1 MGMGIHSS
9 VAHTTVPSQAPNKV
23 PSKVPGRSHYGR
35 EYIAGGRLF
44 SYAHQIHDVL
54 SFNPRQVV
62 EIGPGP
68 GVTRAVLQLADVE
81 VLTVDL
87 QPELDPDILG
97 SVLDIPLDDD
107 ACDVAMCCQV
117 LEHLPFRHFTQA
129 LRELGR
135 ISRLGV
141 VLSLPD
147 CTPHYEVRLR
157 LPLLKPL
164 VWTGSRRRDPGPE
177 WKARKR
183 NADGHYWEIGYSQY
197 PLALIKRA
205 VDEAG
210 LGLADTYRV
219 PEKPY
224 HRFFKLLTVARA
236 T

>member
-1 MGMGIHSS
+1 MGMHS
-9 VAHTTVPSQAPNKV
+9 VAHTTVPSE
-23 PSKVPGRSHYGR
+23 VPGRSHYGR

-54 SFNPRQVV
+54 SFNPRRVV

-68 GVTRAVLQLADVE
+68 GVTRAILQLADVE
-81 VLTVDL
+81 VVTVDL
-87 QPELDPDILG
+87 QPELDPDVIG

-117 LEHLPFRHFTQA
+117 LEHLPFNKFTQA
-129 LRELGR
+129 LQELRR
-135 ISRLGV
+135 ISRAGV

-147 CTPHYEVRLR
+147 CSPHYEFRLR
-157 LPLLKPL
+157 LPLLPPL
-164 VWTGSRRRDPGPE
+164 VWTGTRRRDPGPE

-183 NADGHYWEIGYSQY
+183 RDDGHYWEIGYSRY
-197 PLALIKRA
+197 PLAVITSAIDK
-205 VDEAG
+205 AG
-210 LGLADTYRV
+210 LRLVETYRV

-224 HRFFKLLTVARA
+224 HRFFKLLTDASE